1 MKTNFIGTGVALITP
16 FDENK
21 AVDFEALGNIID
33 FVIDGG
39 VNYILIMGTTA
50 ESVTLDNEEKN
61 KILNFAKQKINCR
74 VPIMYGIGGNNTSE
88 VLEKIKHTDLNGVQG
103 ILSVTPYYNK
113 PNQEGLYNHFAAI
126 ATVSPVEI
134 ILYNVPGRTGV
145 NILSETVLR
154 LVNDFEN
161 ITAIKEASG
170 SVEQI
175 MNLIHK
181 KPVDFTVISGDDAL
195 TLPLISIGCEGVISV
210 AANAFPKEVSQ
221 MVNLALNN
229 NFPEAANYH
238 YKLLESIKLMFAEG
252 NPVGIKEY
260 LAQKNLIKNELRL
273 PLVPASENLASKI
286 QHDLMRY

>member
-16 FDENK
+16 FNENK
-21 AVDFEALGNIID
+21 AVDFDALGKMID
-33 FVIDGG
+33 YVIDGG
-39 VNYILIMGTTA
+39 VDYILIMGTTA
-50 ESVTLDNEEKN
+50 ESATLDSEEKN

-74 VPIMYGIGGNNTSE
+74 VQIMYGIGGNNTSE
-88 VLEKIKHTDLNGVQG
+88 IVEKIKHTDLSGVQG

-126 ATVSPVEI
+126 ATVSPVEV

-145 NILSETVLR
+145 NILPETVLR

-195 TLPLISIGCEGVISV
+195 TLSLMSVGCEGVISV
-210 AANAFPKEVSQ
+210 AANAFPKEISQ
-221 MVNLALNN
+221 MVNFALNN
-229 NFPEAANYH
+229 NFSEAVNYH
-238 YKLLESIKLMFAEG
+238 YKLFESIKLMFAEG

-260 LAQKNLIKNELRL
+260 LTQKNLIKNELRL
-273 PLVPASENLASKI
+273 PLVPASENLATKI
-286 QHDLMRY
+286 HQELMRY

>member
-21 AVDFEALGNIID
+21 AVDFDALGKMID
-33 FVIDGG
+33 YVIDGG
-39 VNYILIMGTTA
+39 VDYILIMGTTA
-50 ESVTLDNEEKN
+50 ESATLDSEEKN

-88 VLEKIKHTDLNGVQG
+88 VVEKIKYTDLSGVQG

-126 ATVSPVEI
+126 ATVAPVEI

-145 NILSETVLR
+145 NILPETVLR

-170 SVEQI
+170 NVEQI

-181 KPVDFTVISGDDAL
+181 KPFDFTVISGDDAL
-195 TLPLISIGCEGVISV
+195 TLPLISVGCEGVISV
-210 AANAFPKEVSQ
+210 AANSFPREVSQ

-229 NFPEAANYH
+229 NFPQAANYH

-260 LAQKNLIKNELRL
+260 LAQKNLIKNEFRL
-273 PLVPASENLASKI
+273 PLVPASETLALKI
-286 QHDLMRY
+286 KQDLSRF